1 MCHYIFLERGV
12 NSNQFSNIE
21 KEKRQEE
28 TLRPLG
34 DLVHQFWFLTTRT
47 NCLTFIGEHE
57 SRQSLSLCLCR
68 PMAVMDNPANGGSG
82 KAAVSRTVVGI
93 PSIDMAEALSQAN
106 VIVRGQEQQIL
117 PLFEYK
123 QEDGVSSVVLIHSQ
137 EWLEL
142 PLD

>member
-1 MCHYIFLERGV
+1 M
-12 NSNQFSNIE
+12 
-21 KEKRQEE
+21 
-28 TLRPLG
+28 T
-34 DLVHQFWFLTTRT
+34 
-47 NCLTFIGEHE
+47 
-57 SRQSLSLCLCR
+57 
-68 PMAVMDNPANGGSG
+68 VMDNPANGGSG